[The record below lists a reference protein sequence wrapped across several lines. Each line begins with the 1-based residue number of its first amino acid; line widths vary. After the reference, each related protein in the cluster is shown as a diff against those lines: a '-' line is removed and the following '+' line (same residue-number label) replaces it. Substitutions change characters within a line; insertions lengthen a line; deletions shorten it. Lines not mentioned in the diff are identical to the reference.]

1 MPKLLKNYPLILLC
15 LFIAIM
21 LLPNLDTMQVTIM
34 EARNF
39 ITAREMVTDNNWLL
53 TTMNGVP
60 RYQKPPLPTWI
71 TALSALIFG
80 VKSVFGMRLP
90 AILMVMV
97 LGVFTYKLSKFI
109 LKSRAHSLINALI
122 LITSF
127 YVIGITIEAP
137 WDIFTHGFM
146 MIAIYYLF
154 LLFKSETVNWKHI
167 LLASLG
173 IAASLLSKG
182 PVSFYALLLPF
193 VIAFSFSFNYKN
205 LKAKIIPFIIILI
218 LAVILG
224 GWWYLYVRLEDP
236 HTFEAITSK
245 ETANWTSYNVRPF
258 YYYWSF
264 FTQSGIWTIP
274 AFIGLLY
281 PYMKRRA
288 IHYRAYK
295 FTFLWTIAAVILLSI
310 IPEKKSRYLM
320 PVLIP
325 LALNTGFYIEFL
337 IRKFKYLNNKKETL
351 PVYFNFT
358 LIAIIGIV
366 SPFGLA
372 YLFYEQFHS
381 NIIAF
386 SIFGLV
392 SIVISFFILIQL
404 YKKKIKHVF
413 LLTVVFFASLFVFG
427 LPVFKTFTSKNY
439 KPVSRLLKQNEINAI
454 KTYSLGEATP
464 ETVWQYGE
472 KIPTIINLNTIENL
486 PRDSKFGLLT
496 YGLSEEKISFLSSYF
511 NIEKINSFD
520 LNETEPD
527 SRLYRDRLTFDYY
540 ELERK

>member
-1 MPKLLKNYPLILLC
+1 MPKYIKSNPIVILC
-15 LFIAIM
+15 LFISIM
-21 LLPNLDTMQVTIM
+21 LLPNLDSLQVTIM

-39 ITAREMVTDNNWLL
+39 ITAREMITDNNWLL

-60 RYQKPPLPTWI
+60 RYQKPPLPTWL
-71 TALSALIFG
+71 TAFSGLVFG

-97 LGVFTYKLSKFI
+97 LAIFTFKLSKFI
-109 LKSRAHSLINALI
+109 LKSRAHSAINAFI

-137 WDIFTHGFM
+137 WDVFTHGFM
-146 MIAIYYLF
+146 MVAIYYLF
-154 LLFKSETVNWKHI
+154 LLFKNETVNWQHVI
-167 LLASLG
+167 LASLG

-193 VIAFSFSFNYKN
+193 LIAFALTFKFNNITYK
-205 LKAKIIPFIIILI
+205 LPALITILV
-218 LAVILG
+218 LALILG
-224 GWWYLYVRLEDP
+224 GSWYLYVRLEDP
-236 HTFEAITSK
+236 KTFEAITSK

-288 IHYRAYK
+288 IHYKAYK
-295 FTFLWTIAAVILLSI
+295 FTFLWTVIAVILLSI

-325 LALNTGFYIEFL
+325 LALNTGFYIEYLF
-337 IRKFKYLNNKKETL
+337 RRFKYLDSKKETI

-358 LIAIIGIV
+358 LIAIIGLV
-366 SPFGLA
+366 APFGLA
-372 YLFYEQFHS
+372 YLFYEQFHNHIVS
-381 NIIAF
+381 F
-386 SIFGLV
+386 SVFGFVLL
-392 SIVISFFILIQL
+392 VISILILTQL

-413 LLTVVFFASLFVFG
+413 LLTVVFFASIFTFG
-427 LPVFKTFTSKNY
+427 LPVFKTFTSENY
-439 KPVSRLLKQNEINAI
+439 KPISKLLKKNETDGI
-454 KTYSLGEATP
+454 KTYSFGDATP
-464 ETVWQYGE
+464 ETIWQYGE
-472 KIPTIINLNTIENL
+472 KIPTIHNLNTIESL
-486 PRDSKFGLLT
+486 PKDSKFGLLT
-496 YGLSEEKISFLSSYF
+496 YGLSKEHMDVLNPYF
-511 NIEKINSFD
+511 NIEKINRFD
-520 LNETEPD
+520 LNEAEPE
-527 SRLYRDRLTFDYY
+527 SRQYKDRLTFDYY
-540 ELERK
+540 ELSRK

>member
-1 MPKLLKNYPLILLC
+1 MPKFIKNYPLILLC
-15 LFIAIM
+15 LFIGIM
-21 LLPNLDTMQVTIM
+21 LLPNLDSIQVTIM

-39 ITAREMVTDNNWLL
+39 ITAREMITDNNWLL
-53 TTMNGVP
+53 TTMNGEP
-60 RYQKPPLPTWI
+60 RYQKPPLPTWL
-71 TALSALIFG
+71 TAFSALLFG

-109 LKSRAHSLINALI
+109 LKSRTHSLINALI
-122 LITSF
+122 LTTSF

-146 MIAIYYLF
+146 MVAIYYLF
-154 LLFKSETVNWKHI
+154 LLFKSETVNWTYVFF
-167 LLASLG
+167 ASLG

-193 VIAFSFSFNYKN
+193 LIAFSFSFKYKN
-205 LKAKIIPFIIILI
+205 LKSKIVPFVTILI
-218 LAVILG
+218 LALLLG

-325 LALNTGFYIEFL
+325 LALNTGFYIEYLF
-337 IRKFKYLNNKKETL
+337 RRFKHLNNKKETL

-366 SPFGLA
+366 APFGLG
-372 YLFYEQFHS
+372 YLFYEQFH
-381 NIIAF
+381 NHIISF
-386 SIFGLV
+386 SVFGFVL
-392 SIVISFFILIQL
+392 IVISILILTQL
-404 YKKKIKHVF
+404 YKKKIKYVF
-413 LLTVVFFASLFVFG
+413 LLTVVFFASIFLFG
-427 LPVFKTFTSKNY
+427 LPVFKTFTSDNY
-439 KPVSRLLKQNEINAI
+439 KPVSRLLKKNETEAI
-454 KTYSLGEATP
+454 KTYSLEGATP
-464 ETVWQYGE
+464 ETIWQYGE
-472 KIPTIINLNTIENL
+472 KIPTIHNLDNIDGL
-486 PRDSKFGLLT
+486 PKDSKFGLLT

-511 NIEKINSFD
+511 NVKKINHYD
-520 LNETEPD
+520 LNEAEPD
-527 SRLYRDRLTFDYY
+527 SRQYRDRLTFDYY

>member
-1 MPKLLKNYPLILLC
+1 MPKFIKNYPLILLC
-15 LFIAIM
+15 LFIGIM
-21 LLPNLDTMQVTIM
+21 LLPNLDSIQVTIM

-39 ITAREMVTDNNWLL
+39 ITAREMITDNNWLL
-53 TTMNGVP
+53 TTMNGEP
-60 RYQKPPLPTWI
+60 RYQKPPLPTWL
-71 TALSALIFG
+71 TAFSAIFFG

-122 LITSF
+122 LTTSF

-146 MIAIYYLF
+146 MVAIYYLF
-154 LLFKSETVNWKHI
+154 LLFKSEIVNWKYVFF
-167 LLASLG
+167 ASLG

-193 VIAFSFSFNYKN
+193 LIAFSVSFNHKN
-205 LKAKIIPFIIILI
+205 LKSKIVPFVTILI
-218 LAVILG
+218 LALVLG

-295 FTFLWTIAAVILLSI
+295 FTFLWTIIAVILLSI

-325 LALNTGFYIEFL
+325 LALNTGFYIEYLF
-337 IRKFKYLNNKKETL
+337 RRFKHLNSKKETL

-366 SPFGLA
+366 APFGLG
-372 YLFYEQFHS
+372 YLFYEQFH
-381 NIIAF
+381 NHIIAF
-386 SIFGLV
+386 SLFGLV
-392 SIVISFFILIQL
+392 LIVISFLILTQL

-413 LLTVVFFASLFVFG
+413 LLTVVFFASIFVFG
-427 LPVFKTFTSKNY
+427 LPVFKTFTSDNY
-439 KPVSRLLKQNEINAI
+439 KPVSRLLKKNKTEAI
-454 KTYSLGEATP
+454 KTYSFGDATP
-464 ETVWQYGE
+464 ETIWQYGK
-472 KIPTIINLNTIENL
+472 KIPTIHNLDSIESL
-486 PRDSKFGLLT
+486 PKDSKFGLFT
-496 YGLSEEKISFLSSYF
+496 YGLSEENRSFLNSYF
-511 NIEKINSFD
+511 NIETINHYD
-520 LNETEPD
+520 LNEAEPD
-527 SRLYRDRLTFDYY
+527 SRQYKDRLTFDYY
-540 ELERK
+540 ELTRK